1 MNKLYLIL
9 LFFILTISC
18 HRVNDK
24 INPHVSYA
32 VEESY
37 LNSMTTSFPSLSYEE
52 KRQDW
57 AKEYLIAEAFARD
70 LDFYRAISTFMRA
83 KILTPSSKM
92 ERILQT
98 DYSIVLCYY
107 LSEKYSDAVESFEKS
122 GLSQVEKTF
131 PAYKD
136 LLLILY
142 DSYNKI
148 GEEKKS
154 QQILNAIEQKYP
166 DMKKKLS
173 LSTALQRG
181 HIHDALYLSEDME
194 HKEEIQQ
201 MICSYSKEKKSV
213 GGAQVLNALL
223 PGAGYLYLGQKK
235 SAFTSLLLNGL
246 FIAASYQFFH
256 KGYTAAGI
264 ICVSFE
270 AGWYFS
276 GIYGAGE
283 EAKFYNEQLYEE
295 KAAPLMQQKKLFPI
309 FMVEYTF

>member
-1 MNKLYLIL
+1 MNKRYIL
-9 LFFILTISC
+9 FLFIILTISC
-18 HRVNDK
+18 HRVKDK
-24 INPHVSYA
+24 IDPNVSYC

-37 LNSMTTSFPSLSYEE
+37 LTSLSTSFPSLSYDE
-52 KRQDW
+52 KRQTW
-57 AKEYLIAEAFARD
+57 AKEYQIAEAFAQS
-70 LDFYRAISTFMRA
+70 LDFYRAISTYMRA
-83 KILTPSSKM
+83 KILIPSENM
-92 ERILQT
+92 ERKLQIE
-98 DYSIVLCYY
+98 YSIVLCYY
-107 LSEKYSDAVESFEKS
+107 LSKKYEDAVESFEKS
-122 GLSQVEKTF
+122 ELFQVEKTF

-154 QQILNAIEQKYP
+154 RQILNAIDQKYP
-166 DMKKKLS
+166 TMKKKLS
-173 LSTALQRG
+173 LSTALQKG
-181 HIHDALYLSEDME
+181 HIKEALHLSQDMNS
-194 HKEEIQQ
+194 KNEIQQ
-201 MICSYSKEKKSV
+201 MIFSYSEEKKSV
-213 GGAQVLNALL
+213 GGAQILNALI
-223 PGAGYLYLGQKK
+223 PGTGYLYVGQKK
-235 SAFTSLLLNGL
+235 SALTSFLLNSL

-283 EAKFYNEQLYEE
+283 EAKFFNEQLYEQ
-295 KAAPLMQQKKLFPI
+295 KAAPLMQKEKLFPI

>member
-1 MNKLYLIL
+1 MNKLNLIFL
-9 LFFILTISC
+9 LFILAVSC
-18 HRVNDK
+18 HRVSDK
-24 INPHVSYA
+24 IDPHVSYR
-32 VEESY
+32 VEENY
-37 LNSMTTSFPSLSYEE
+37 LTSLSTSFPSLSYEE

-57 AKEYLIAEAFARD
+57 AREFIIAESFAKE
-70 LDFYRAISTFMRA
+70 LDFYRAISTYKRA
-83 KILTPSSKM
+83 KILMSPAKM
-92 ERILQT
+92 DRIMQA

-107 LSEKYSDAVESFEKS
+107 LSEKYEDAVDSFEKS
-122 GLSQVEKTF
+122 ELAHVEKTF

-154 QQILNAIEQKYP
+154 KQILNAIDQKYP

-173 LSTALQRG
+173 LSTALQKG
-181 HIHDALYLSEDME
+181 HINEALSLSQDME
-194 HKEEIQQ
+194 HKEEIQK
-201 MICSYSKEKKSV
+201 MIYSYSKEKKSV
-213 GGAQVLNALL
+213 AGAQLLNTLL

-235 SAFTSLLLNGL
+235 SAFTSLLLNSL

-264 ICVSFE
+264 ICVTFE

-295 KAAPLMQQKKLFPI
+295 KAGPLMQQKKLFPI